1 MNLPQGV
8 SAPRYTLNIHHFLR
22 KITQKAEP
30 CKKSPTDRPGICVQE
45 AKCFWLAVFGE
56 NFDFEFGHGS
66 SPWCNGYFSLL
77 MYLMMS
83 WMFVV
88 PVMMIGDGIIV
99 SLLCWVLYVADGFN
113 DCGCEDG
120 GGDRE

>member
-1 MNLPQGV
+1 
-8 SAPRYTLNIHHFLR
+8 
-22 KITQKAEP
+22 
-30 CKKSPTDRPGICVQE
+30 
-45 AKCFWLAVFGE
+45 
-56 NFDFEFGHGS
+56 
-66 SPWCNGYFSLL
+66 

-88 PVMMIGDGIIV
+88 PVMMMGDGIIV
-99 SLLCWVLYVADGFN
+99 GLLCWVLYVADGFN

>member
-1 MNLPQGV
+1 MVFSQPKV
-8 SAPRYTLNIHHFLR
+8 SGNWSIFL
-22 KITQKAEP
+22 
-30 CKKSPTDRPGICVQE
+30 
-45 AKCFWLAVFGE
+45 L
-56 NFDFEFGHGS
+56 
-66 SPWCNGYFSLL
+66 GYFSLL

-88 PVMMIGDGIIV
+88 PVMMMGDGVIV
-99 SLLCWVLYVADGFN
+99 GLLCWVLYVADGFN